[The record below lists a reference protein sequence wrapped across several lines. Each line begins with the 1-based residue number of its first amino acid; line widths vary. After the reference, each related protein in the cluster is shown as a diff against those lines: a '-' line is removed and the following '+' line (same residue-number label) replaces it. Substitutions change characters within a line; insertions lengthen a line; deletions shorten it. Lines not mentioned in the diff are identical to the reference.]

1 MSEYRFKIVFDG
13 ALLPGVDITTAK
25 LNLAELFKS
34 DVAAIERL
42 FSGKPVAL
50 KHDLSHADAQTYL
63 NALSKTGI
71 DARIEA
77 EPSIELNLTDV
88 HDSSSATYTAPTLG
102 DNESPYSPPRAPVG
116 EALPE
121 FSELKVFSVQGR
133 IGRLRYLAWSLVAL
147 LIMGAIAGVFGL
159 SLLSGNQMLLS
170 TIVCVVAFV
179 AYLYINI
186 TISVQR
192 LHDLGWSGWLWFLNL
207 VPFIGSLFPFALAAL
222 PGNVGANRYG
232 APQPPNSTAVK
243 VLCGLWLVVIAV
255 VFVGALAG
263 GLSTLTEEYEST
275 STSSYG
281 SSEPADAVEVDDAAK
296 AAQPPVDYE
305 KE

>member
-1 MSEYRFKIVFDG
+1 MSEHRFKIVFDG

-25 LNLAELFKS
+25 LNLAQLFKS

-50 KHDLSHADAQTYL
+50 KHDLSHTDAQTYL

-77 EPSIELNLTDV
+77 EPSIELNLTDI
-88 HDSSSATYTAPTLG
+88 HESSSAAYTTPTLG

-147 LIMGAIAGVFGL
+147 LIIGAIAGVFGL
-159 SLLSGNQMLLS
+159 SLLAGNQMVLS

-207 VPFIGSLFPFALAAL
+207 VPFIGSLFPFALAVL

-243 VLCGLWLVVIAV
+243 ILCGLWLMVIAV

-281 SSEPADAVEVDDAAK
+281 RSEPADAVKADDAAK